1 MTSIPLTILKS
12 GQYIFKVDVEIKS
25 EFFTLLYSLKSTEY
39 FFMNKYCY
47 YETVQLNM
55 QVILKCCKFYSFEKT
70 K

>member
-1 MTSIPLTILKS
+1 MEKILKMKTGTLKKRYIMTSIPLTILKS

-47 YETVQLNM
+47 YETV
-55 QVILKCCKFYSFEKT
+55 
-70 K
+70 